1 MQVVSRAAAGAHF
14 GVVLVP
20 EGVLAAIPEL
30 RTLIA
35 EMNGL
40 FREGVAPEAIAGRL
54 TPWSAAVLSFLPPAI
69 RAQLFLER
77 ESSGAIQLSQV
88 STETLLAHL
97 VGAELARRA
106 AAGSYKGKFATVTA
120 SLGYQARSALPSNFD
135 CALGATLGRTAA
147 ALVLAGFG
155 GYMATARNLTAPP
168 SEWEA
173 AGVPLS
179 AMMSSPRAGSVQA
192 AAYAS
197 LPAPAAAAAAAAAAG
212 HEDKAVIASA
222 ASGGAGAGA
231 SAGAGA
237 ASRAPGPSGSRPVIE
252 SAPVDVHGPAFAEL
266 KRRLPAWLHADS
278 FANPGPIQ
286 FDGPTAD
293 EATLTL
299 RLAPRRYMAR
309 IRELRAAL
317 DAVRDACRP
326 GVPESVLDVALTGAQ
341 SLAHILTVM
350 RGHGSAGG
358 VAAPASGGSGSAR

>member
-1 MQVVSRAAAGAHF
+1 M
-14 GVVLVP
+14 VLVP

-30 RTLIA
+30 RTLIS

-40 FREGVAPEAIAGRL
+40 FREGLVAPDAIAARL

-88 STETLLAHL
+88 STEALLAHL
-97 VGAELARRA
+97 VGSELTRRA
-106 AAGSYKGKFATVTA
+106 AAGAYKGKFATVTA

-147 ALVLAGFG
+147 ALVLGGFG

-168 SEWEA
+168 GEWEA

-197 LPAPAAAAAAAAAAG
+197 LPAPATAAAEHDG
-212 HEDKAVIASA
+212 KHST

-231 SAGAGA
+231 SSSSSSSSSSSARA
-237 ASRAPGPSGSRPVIE
+237 APSGSRPVIE

-266 KRRLPAWLHADS
+266 KRRLPLWLHADS

-299 RLAPRRYMAR
+299 RLAPRRYMVR

-317 DAVRDACRP
+317 DAVRDACKP

-341 SLAHILTVM
+341 SLAHILAVM
-350 RGHGSAGG
+350 RGHGLGAG
-358 VAAPASGGSGSAR
+358 AASGHGGSGSGSAR